1 VRFGRSARTGRTAD
15 AHRITPFFGDRCKGL
30 LVDALPLI
38 RWETDSS
45 THPLPDEIQAE
56 WHGNPKGSVSHYPSG
71 HAVVPMLSRR
81 LAAET
86 YEHFQAFG
94 HYIPVHV
101 PGARD
106 GDYRAYIPSVVA
118 DCLD

>member
-1 VRFGRSARTGRTAD
+1 
-15 AHRITPFFGDRCKGL
+15 
-30 LVDALPLI
+30 
-38 RWETDSS
+38 
-45 THPLPDEIQAE
+45 
-56 WHGNPKGSVSHYPSG
+56 
-71 HAVVPMLSRR
+71 MLSRR

>member
-1 VRFGRSARTGRTAD
+1 VRFVRSARTGRTVD

-56 WHGNPKGSVSHYPSG
+56 WHGNPKGSVSVARGDSP
-71 HAVVPMLSRR
+71 
-81 LAAET
+81 AAEDARGLRPDRSKRAKERHRAGT
-86 YEHFQAFG
+86 SAGRSTVERG
-94 HYIPVHV
+94 PV
-101 PGARD
+101 
-106 GDYRAYIPSVVA
+106 
-118 DCLD
+118 